1 MHYTIIHRIINH
13 MKVTAIISDE
23 LIKEVKKL
31 TRGKN
36 ITESVTIALKE
47 WLALKKV
54 KELNQSIME
63 EPLEFDADFSAERV
77 RETGRR

>member
-1 MHYTIIHRIINH
+1 
-13 MKVTAIISDE
+13 MKVTAIIPNE

-31 TRGKN
+31 TKGKN

-54 KELNQSIME
+54 KELNQVIRE
-63 EPLEFDADFSAERV
+63 EPLEFDIDFSAERA
-77 RETGRR
+77 RETNRR

>member
-1 MHYTIIHRIINH
+1 

-36 ITESVTIALKE
+36 ITESITIALKE

-77 RETGRR
+77 RGTSRR

>member
-1 MHYTIIHRIINH
+1 

-31 TRGKN
+31 TQGKN

-54 KELNQSIME
+54 KELNQIIRE
-63 EPLEFDADFSAERV
+63 EPLEFDADFSAERA
-77 RETGRR
+77 REISRR

>member
-1 MHYTIIHRIINH
+1 
-13 MKVTAIISDE
+13 MKVTAIIPDE

-31 TRGKN
+31 TKGKN

-54 KELNQSIME
+54 KELNQVIRE
-63 EPLEFDADFSAERV
+63 EPLEFDVDFSAERA
-77 RETGRR
+77 RETNRR

>member
-1 MHYTIIHRIINH
+1 
-13 MKVTAIISDE
+13 MKVTAIIPDE

-31 TRGKN
+31 TKGKN

-54 KELNQSIME
+54 KELNQVIRE
-63 EPLEFDADFSAERV
+63 EPLEFDVNFSAERA
-77 RETGRR
+77 RETNRR

>member
-1 MHYTIIHRIINH
+1 LHYTIICRIINR

-31 TRGKN
+31 TGGKN
-36 ITESVTIALKE
+36 ITDSVTIALKE

-54 KELNQSIME
+54 KELNHLIKE
-63 EPLEFDADFSAERV
+63 EPLEFDACFSAEKV
-77 RETGRR
+77 RKTSRG

>member
-1 MHYTIIHRIINH
+1 

-23 LIKEVKKL
+23 LIKEIKKL
-31 TRGKN
+31 TQGKN

-54 KELNQSIME
+54 EELNQLIKE
-63 EPLEFDADFSAERV
+63 EPLEFDANFSAESA
-77 RETGRR
+77 RETSRK

>member
-1 MHYTIIHRIINH
+1 

-31 TRGKN
+31 TKGKN

-54 KELNQSIME
+54 KELNQLVRE
-63 EPLEFDADFSAERV
+63 EPLEFDVNFSAEKA
-77 RETGRR
+77 RETSRR

>member
-1 MHYTIIHRIINH
+1 

-31 TRGKN
+31 TKGKN

-54 KELNQSIME
+54 KELNQVIRE
-63 EPLEFDADFSAERV
+63 EPLEFDVDFSAERA
-77 RETGRR
+77 RESSRR

>member
-1 MHYTIIHRIINH
+1 